1 MIRRVFTPTAI
12 ESIREL
18 AGQGRSAS
26 EIADTIGSTA
36 ASVRVKCCQ
45 LKIKLSRRA
54 RPNLLQT
61 SGHRLGAEKLVV
73 FMRPADYCALK
84 RKAAGMQKSAGE
96 LAEMLL
102 QAIASSD
109 IYEAVLGNDK
119 HIGAVAALPRNRA

>member
-1 MIRRVFTPTAI
+1 MIRRVFTPTVI

-18 AGQGRSAS
+18 AGQGKSAS
-26 EIADTIGSTA
+26 EIADAIGSTA

-45 LKIKLSRRA
+45 LKIKLSRRG

-61 SGHRLGAEKLVV
+61 SGHRLGAQKLVV
-73 FMRPADYCALK
+73 FMRPADYAALK
-84 RKAAGMQKSAGE
+84 RTAAGMQKSAGE

-102 QAIASSD
+102 EAIVSSN

-119 HIGAVAALPRNRA
+119 YVGAMAALPRDRA